1 MHALDHAGAGEVVD
15 ELAGLGAV
23 GGGVDEL
30 DLAGAGDAHL
40 GVLID
45 VAVGVAG
52 DGNGLLPAAD
62 HGVDALD
69 DDGRAEDGAVE
80 HGADGAVG
88 ALPHLLEVVLLDALG
103 VGGDGGALDGDAQA
117 FGGLCGVDGDLVV
130 GLVAVLEAEVVVL
143 GLKVNVG
150 ADELILDDLPDD
162 AGHLVAV
169 HLDERGLHRDLG
181 HSNLHGVAVRGNDAT
196 LSCRG
201 ARGGADRPLETVS

>member
-1 MHALDHAGAGEVVD
+1 MD

-40 GVLID
+40 GVLVD

-52 DGNGLLPAAD
+52 DGDGLFPAAD
-62 HGVDALD
+62 DGLDALD
-69 DDGRAEDGAVE
+69 HDGGAEDRAVE

-103 VGGDGGALDGDAQA
+103 VGGDGRALDRDAQA
-117 FGGLCGVDGDLVV
+117 LGGLGGVDGDLVV
-130 GLVAVLEAEVVVL
+130 GLIAVLEAEVVVL
-143 GLKVNVG
+143 GLEVDVG
-150 ADELILDDLPDD
+150 ADELVFDDLPDD

-181 HSNLHGVAVRGNDAT
+181 HVRLRVGN
-196 LSCRG
+196 R
-201 ARGGADRPLETVS
+201 ARN